1 MFLYKLPDY
10 EGGFVTKSIECNCI
24 VTRDDAGHLLN
35 SKPVNCVKKGMNTN
49 FGKVVD
55 YSKNFVILKKG
66 SELKRLKREELN
78 NVLLKSLDQHEAVP
92 EDKEEMKVSG
102 KFETIAGKVLVK
114 SEREIIRDVLTDPD
128 RVLRKGKIVTFI
140 KTINGKEVEAKVEGK
155 GIFNNTLMLKGIT
168 ETNLTISK
176 RLLFKG
182 VAVAFKTPKVFN
194 INQSAVSSGQSAGGG
209 TAWNAKG
216 GMKPN
221 HKYLERK
228 PAKNGDGYIY
238 LYELPSGKKEW
249 RDEAGKSVEGESA
262 KGSADYQLE
271 DFKVGDVVRQDN
283 KLGRITETT
292 TNMLAVNFGGEMKVI
307 NKKEHVEKVKQH
319 QLMKEGDTIQYEGN
333 DAKILRITG
342 KAALINTADNKLKV
356 INLEKQL
363 EKYEPQSAK
372 GGGEGRLNKYSDVYQ
387 GEAERRVGQ
396 GGADN
401 YNISYEEQPGYK
413 DFVSAAQKTG
423 FGRKNDL
430 EMVKR
435 VETENGLRTVRWNY
449 NPEDQ
454 NISFMVDGKE
464 DYTMNFM
471 GKKYKI
477 RDITDDGYSL
487 EDAETKE
494 RGLFLSHKD
503 YNNDLKQQR
512 DEERKNVIV
521 ERSGGVNGIET
532 VREPART
539 FSFKPEYTEEER
551 ARFEKRGGSRP
562 SRWTRRKDEPLQSE
576 EEKKRLT
583 ELQSE
588 RDKKNKEV
596 LGTKDFADFEKLHK
610 ERGFEIGANR
620 FHASKEIEAGG
631 RTFRIK
637 SEFKPEKMSWQ
648 TSIDGPVKKLQLGEK
663 RLPITDISKD
673 KVFYHEGGD
682 EKSITFDELKTI
694 NGKGLF
700 EPTKESKGII
710 SNLDPVKI
718 YFGND
723 DKDVT
728 SGSYE
733 IVEADEI
740 IASHKTDGTP
750 NKDYTISDAQN
761 RDRSTPQSIA
771 QINKIA
777 TNPNFDFLSD
787 SKTAQDGAPIVDEDY
802 NVIAGNG
809 RALGVQLHYGQMG
822 NKNGSEKKQ
831 NLSAKDA
838 DKKIFDLMKRIMPH
852 REDTQE
858 SAIKYAKNNLGGG
871 RSDVLVKEGKLSADE
886 SKFVSEYANGDFAE
900 NNLSIALNNKSEK
913 YRSDLLKN
921 AEKYGF
927 SRDDVE
933 KMKQPV
939 LVRRTNVDKKE
950 AQRLGAISNTSQML
964 ATEEREAAKGKATR
978 IDDATINN
986 LADMFTKGNHESL
999 NQYLDEIGP
1008 DVVGELLKKKIIPE
1022 NEAHLYI
1029 DPKSGKMDAGHKE
1042 KVKQILTQSVLG
1054 ESSQHFEK
1062 IPEAARAGTV
1072 KSLGDIFAL
1081 KGKAGDLVPHLQ
1093 EAVKMLAKYEA
1104 VKDNFKSP
1112 DDFVKQAA
1120 NDAFEPLKGSK
1131 EELALFDLLAD
1142 PIREVTKEN
1151 GKKEKK
1157 NVISDFIRKYKLS
1170 MEGDMF
1176 SGGLPP
1182 EAAFARIFK
1191 PKYQNGVNTE
1201 EAYKQQI
1208 RDAIK
1213 VGHKIPKEVL
1223 DKYPDLERE
1232 YNSQHVLKS
1241 ISRKMFIFGKKVFMK
1256 SMDMAKNVLA
1266 PSKKNPAVKRW
1277 QAVESKTQTTNDKKQ
1292 GGENKQELYNKF
1304 KKELEDKQSKGEIN
1318 SKTKNSALYKKRVEL
1333 GLQNDPSIRAVIA
1346 TKTKRK
1352 PRPSDF
1358 DKSDEPLFYDEVKDV
1373 IEQLNFPIYEVQN
1386 WTDENGNPE
1395 INYWGYDKMEALK
1408 ELDDSDRVEGF
1419 ENREQDVNLY
1429 EHKPTFDKAKLKEFQ
1444 ELYETLSQDEFEEKF
1459 PDKKSVANFVEYD
1472 ENRGGNVI
1480 DSRTIKPI
1488 NETTEEILSDVQ
1500 NKFGG
1505 KYVDVPIKFDTEGDT
1520 IEFMRLR
1527 IANHTGN
1534 YYSIGGDGDRPGLSI
1549 VIANQDP
1556 TYKRFGRS
1564 ENEIPNEYHF
1574 DEDATAEE
1582 IIDFINEKIE
1592 EKKADVS
1599 SETSATNE
1607 SKPQLLKT
1615 EPNAKSGADD
1625 LGSDKRAEAQTKSS
1639 EEKNKKQVPQTETE
1653 NFIHPSIKEIDK
1665 ELASEVVSAFN
1676 KLCEMYG
1683 VDKIKEKI
1691 TIKAF
1696 SISIPG
1702 TGKSPIAFVKRM
1714 EDEGLTLYLDA
1725 GKFRNKSDFEVRI
1738 KQQIEFGFLPK
1749 VGLTPVKIIITHEFA
1764 HILQHINYD
1773 TDYINKISKEGT
1785 ASEDAHL
1792 ICKYAEN
1799 NKMDEEACAFIID
1812 YAGQGNEITK
1822 RILMEFYNKQKEK

>member
-24 VTRDDAGHLLN
+24 VTRDANGHLLD
-35 SKPVNCVKKGMNTN
+35 SKPVNCVKKGVKTN

-55 YSKNFVILKKG
+55 YSKNFVILEKG
-66 SELKRLKREELN
+66 TELKRVKREVLN
-78 NVLLKSLDQHEAVP
+78 NILVKSLDQP
-92 EDKEEMKVSG
+92 EMTLEEIKVSG
-102 KFETIAGKVLVK
+102 KFNTLAGKVLVK
-114 SEREIIRDVLTDPD
+114 SEDETVRGILTDPD
-128 RVLRKGKIVTFI
+128 RVLIKGKTVFFT
-140 KTINGKEVEAKVEGK
+140 KTVNNKELEAKVEK
-155 GIFNNTLMLKGIT
+155 RGILNNTLILKGIT
-168 ETNLTISK
+168 TKELTASRK
-176 RLLFKG
+176 LLIKG

-194 INQSAVSSGQSAGGG
+194 LNNTPSNPGSGG

-221 HKYLERK
+221 HKYIERK
-228 PAKNGDGYIY
+228 PAKSGDGYIY

-249 RDEAGKSVEGESA
+249 RDEAGKAVEGGSA
-262 KGSADYQLE
+262 NGSADYQVE
-271 DFKVGDVVRQDN
+271 DFKVGDVVKQDN
-283 KLGRITETT
+283 KLGRITEAS

-363 EKYEPQSAK
+363 EKYEPK
-372 GGGEGRLNKYSDVYQ
+372 KEEKRLNKYSDVYQ
-387 GEAERRVGQ
+387 GEAEKRARR
-396 GGADN
+396 GGADD
-401 YNISYEEQPGYK
+401 YNISYEEQPRYK
-413 DFVSAAQKTG
+413 KYVDAAKKTG
-423 FGRKNDL
+423 FGRKSDL

-435 VETENGLRTVRWNY
+435 IETGNRLRTVRWNY
-449 NPEDQ
+449 NPETQDV
-454 NISFMVDGKE
+454 SYMVDGVE
-464 DYTMNFM
+464 DYPLNFM
-471 GKKYKI
+471 GKKYLI

-487 EDAETKE
+487 EDKETKE

-503 YNNDLKQQR
+503 YAVHAKDNEMRTDLKH
-512 DEERKNVIV
+512 ERV
-521 ERSGGVNGIET
+521 GGVNGYEI
-532 VREPART
+532 VKEPARI
-539 FSFKPEYTEEER
+539 FHYKPEYSEEEKE
-551 ARFEKRGGSRP
+551 RFEKRGGSRP
-562 SRWTRRKDEPLQSE
+562 SRWTRRKEEPLQSQ

-583 ELQSE
+583 ELQGE

-620 FHASKEIEAGG
+620 FHATKEIEAGG

-637 SEFKPEKMSWQ
+637 SEFKPDKMSWE
-648 TSIDGPVKKLQLGEK
+648 TSIDGPVKKLQLGDK

-694 NGKGLF
+694 NGKSLF
-700 EPTKESKGII
+700 EPTKESRGLVSKQ
-710 SNLDPVKI
+710 DPVKI

-750 NKDYTISDAQN
+750 NRDYTISDAQN

-809 RALGVQLHYGQMG
+809 RGIGVQLHY
-822 NKNGSEKKQ
+822 
-831 NLSAKDA
+831 
-838 DKKIFDLMKRIMPH
+838 
-852 REDTQE
+852 
-858 SAIKYAKNNLGGG
+858 
-871 RSDVLVKEGKLSADE
+871 
-886 SKFVSEYANGDFAE
+886 
-900 NNLSIALNNKSEK
+900 NNKGEK
-913 YRSDLLKN
+913 YRDDLLKN

-939 LVRRTNVDKKE
+939 LVRRTNVDAKE

-986 LADMFTKGNHESL
+986 LAEMFTKGNHESL

-1093 EAVKMLAKYEA
+1093 EAIKVLAKYEA

-1131 EELALFDLLAD
+1131 EGLALFDLLAD

-1157 NVISDFIRKYKLS
+1157 NIISDFVRKYKLS

-1182 EAAFARIFK
+1182 EAAFARVFK

-1201 EAYKQQI
+1201 AAYKQQI

-1213 VGHKIPKEVL
+1213 VGHKVPKEVL

-1241 ISRKMFIFGKKVFMK
+1241 ISRKIFKPRYASGVNKSLFSRLRIFGKKVFMK
-1256 SMDMAKNVLA
+1256 SVDTTKNILA
-1266 PSKKNPAVKRW
+1266 PSKKNPLVKRW
-1277 QAVESKTQTTNDKKQ
+1277 QKVES
-1292 GGENKQELYNKF
+1292 G
-1304 KKELEDKQSKGEIN
+1304 
-1318 SKTKNSALYKKRVEL
+1318 
-1333 GLQNDPSIRAVIA
+1333 
-1346 TKTKRK
+1346 
-1352 PRPSDF
+1352 
-1358 DKSDEPLFYDEVKDV
+1358 
-1373 IEQLNFPIYEVQN
+1373 
-1386 WTDENGNPE
+1386 
-1395 INYWGYDKMEALK
+1395 
-1408 ELDDSDRVEGF
+1408 
-1419 ENREQDVNLY
+1419 
-1429 EHKPTFDKAKLKEFQ
+1429 KLK
-1444 ELYETLSQDEFEEKF
+1444 
-1459 PDKKSVANFVEYD
+1459 VE
-1472 ENRGGNVI
+1472 
-1480 DSRTIKPI
+1480 
-1488 NETTEEILSDVQ
+1488 
-1500 NKFGG
+1500 
-1505 KYVDVPIKFDTEGDT
+1505 
-1520 IEFMRLR
+1520 
-1527 IANHTGN
+1527 
-1534 YYSIGGDGDRPGLSI
+1534 
-1549 VIANQDP
+1549 
-1556 TYKRFGRS
+1556 S
-1564 ENEIPNEYHF
+1564 E
-1574 DEDATAEE
+1574 
-1582 IIDFINEKIE
+1582 
-1592 EKKADVS
+1592 
-1599 SETSATNE
+1599 
-1607 SKPQLLKT
+1607 KT
-1615 EPNAKSGADD
+1615 E
-1625 LGSDKRAEAQTKSS
+1625 
-1639 EEKNKKQVPQTETE
+1639 NKKQVPQTETE

-1665 ELASEVVSAFN
+1665 ELASEVVSSFN

-1683 VDKIKEKI
+1683 IDKIKEKI

-1702 TGKSPIAFVKRM
+1702 MGKSPIAFVKRM

-1725 GKFRNKSDFEVRI
+1725 GKFRNKSDFSMRI
-1738 KQQIEFGFLPK
+1738 KQQMDFGYLPN
-1749 VGLTPVKIIITHEFA
+1749 VGLTPVEMIISHEFA

-1773 TDYINKISKEGT
+1773 TDYINDISKEGT
-1785 ASEDAHL
+1785 ASEEAHL
-1792 ICKYAEN
+1792 ICKYAEG
-1799 NKMDEEACAFIID
+1799 NKMDEEACAFILD
-1812 YAGQGNEITK
+1812 YAGRGNEITK
-1822 RILMEFYNKQKEK
+1822 RILTEFYNKQKEK